1 MKKRYILIIMLLLVV
16 SLVAC
21 DQANESKQII
31 TFRITWKEY
40 SGRGE
45 AIKEIVSNFNATE
58 KDFEIQVVSGD
69 ENLDLIKKSFDEQ
82 IHDIYVLPYRY
93 VKLLGSEK
101 IISELDLNDYL
112 DHENIYDAL
121 IDLGQVEGKQYGIP
135 WVSHS
140 MAIIFNEDLLD
151 AAGVEV
157 DSISSREM
165 FVEALAAV
173 EENTD
178 AYGIGLVGA
187 AHNDL
192 SWMVNQF
199 IIGSGSQ
206 LIKDKKVALN
216 NSNTYDA
223 LHYYSQ
229 VLSLYAQDNWEEHNG
244 SDVME
249 LFRNGEI
256 AFEIQSLWG
265 ITDIWKNNNPFEVGT
280 LPLSKIGA
288 NSEIGPMMLSYGIGN
303 DNEDVIN
310 RFISYMVS
318 VEAQKQIL
326 QGEFSPEKNEFY
338 PFRLPV
344 RKDIIDQSLMA
355 QYGVF
360 QVFLD
365 SYETPSIDVPSPEWM
380 VIKDQ
385 LYTEKLHQL
394 MLDNLSIEAF
404 LNLVEKE
411 GNEILGGTHE

>member
-16 SLVAC
+16 CLVAC
-21 DQANESKQII
+21 DQETESKQEI

-58 KDFEIQVVSGD
+58 KDFEIHVVSGD
-69 ENLDLIKKSFDEQ
+69 EDLDLIKKSLDEQ
-82 IHDIYVLPYRY
+82 SYDIYVLPYRY

-112 DHENIYDAL
+112 DHETIYDAL
-121 IDLGQVEGKQYGIP
+121 IDLGQVEDKQYGIP

-140 MAIIFNEDLLD
+140 MAIIFNKDLLD
-151 AAGVEV
+151 AAGIEA
-157 DSISSREM
+157 DSINSREM

-173 EENTD
+173 EANTD
-178 AYGIGLVGA
+178 AHGIGLVGA

-206 LIKDKKVALN
+206 LIEAKKVALN

-288 NSEIGPMMLSYGIGN
+288 NSEIGPMMLSYGIDN
-303 DNEDVIN
+303 ENEDVIN

-318 VEAQKQIL
+318 VDAQKQIL

>member
-1 MKKRYILIIMLLLVV
+1 
-16 SLVAC
+16 
-21 DQANESKQII
+21 
-31 TFRITWKEY
+31 
-40 SGRGE
+40 
-45 AIKEIVSNFNATE
+45 
-58 KDFEIQVVSGD
+58 
-69 ENLDLIKKSFDEQ
+69 
-82 IHDIYVLPYRY
+82 
-93 VKLLGSEK
+93 
-101 IISELDLNDYL
+101 
-112 DHENIYDAL
+112 
-121 IDLGQVEGKQYGIP
+121 
-135 WVSHS
+135 
-140 MAIIFNEDLLD
+140 
-151 AAGVEV
+151 
-157 DSISSREM
+157 
-165 FVEALAAV
+165 
-173 EENTD
+173 
-178 AYGIGLVGA
+178 
-187 AHNDL
+187 
-192 SWMVNQF
+192 MVNQF

-206 LIKDKKVALN
+206 LIEAKKVALN